1 MKSKIIALFIAV
13 LLIVTCTNTAFA
25 ENIDSGKIGSVS
37 VTLTDQK
44 KNEPIVGAELSLYC
58 VALIETD
65 NNGNLSYS
73 YIKDFAQFEN
83 SLGDSSLPADLDAF
97 VPQYKGACVKQ
108 TTNEKGTVLFDGLSL
123 GLYFVK
129 QTGNVDGFAPCKS
142 FLVTVPT
149 KQGDGYIYEVDAS
162 PKTEVERL
170 VDVTIRKVWNTDES
184 AKASDS
190 VTVQLLQNGNLIET
204 AILNERNNWQ
214 ITYANMP
221 ESDAYSVKEI
231 DIPHGFTA
239 TYSQSKYVFTV
250 TNTSTLIQTGQLVW
264 PIPVLAICGM
274 LFITVGTSLMQK
286 KRKPNA

>member
-73 YIKDFAQFEN
+73 YIEDFAQFEN

-97 VPQYKGACVKQ
+97 VLQYKGACVKQ

-142 FLVTVPT
+142 FFVTVPT
-149 KQGDGYIYEVDAS
+149 RRGDEYIYEVDAS

-184 AKASDS
+184 AEASYS
-190 VTVQLLQNGNLIET
+190 VTVQLIQNGNLIKT
-204 AILNERNNWQ
+204 AILNEQNNWQ
-214 ITYANMP
+214 ITYTNMP
-221 ESDAYSVKEI
+221 ASDAYSIKEI
-231 DIPHGFTA
+231 DLPQGFTA
-239 TYSQSKYVFTV
+239 TYSQSGYVFTV

-274 LFITVGTSLMQK
+274 LFITVGISLMQK